1 MRKEAIL
8 TAAVLAALSANAY
21 AAEITL
27 ENNHTAGSNYN
38 LVSSAGNIKL
48 DIDNGPTTNNLILGG
63 WSKYTGNSI
72 YNIFSGTE
80 IAPENRNVEN
90 IAIGDVVK
98 IKDSD
103 YGLMIGN
110 HISNENDA
118 DSIKKYGRRSTMIK
132 GDYITVKNS
141 PHATV
146 LGQDSTVTNSYGAFV
161 HGKDN
166 VVENATWS
174 VVMGQGATAKLTTA
188 EKGGSVVIGQKA
200 NTNSNFTI
208 ALGASAAAKNYA
220 ATAIGGGST
229 ATGKYSL
236 AMAQADSNGYG
247 SIGIGM
253 NAIADKED
261 SVSLGVKSKAIGERA
276 TAIGKN
282 ANAATTDT
290 ISIGSCSGATGVDG
304 TAIGHCAKA
313 EGQSSIAMGTT
324 SKAKAED
331 SVAIGHLATANSDL
345 STAIGKEAEATESG
359 SIALGYNAKAQ
370 GMNSIAIG
378 SSKTVPG
385 DPITTNT
392 IAKGENVISIGY
404 EAHNEASNSVA
415 IGTNASVKHQVDDDG
430 FTHYATYSTVVG
442 TGAKSTS
449 YGGTAYGYL
458 AEVHGDDGV
467 AVGHYATANGRR
479 SNAIGYSAEA
489 KADSSIA
496 IGEDSEVNGEFGIA
510 QGWQAKA
517 EAESGIAI
525 GKWAESKHV
534 GSIALGS
541 ESRTADAVSTSS
553 ATINGKTYNFA
564 GGEANS
570 TLSIGVAKGVD
581 EYGNEIK
588 EVNRTITNVAAGRI
602 NDNSTD
608 AVNGSQLHA
617 VIKAVNEVAANDKD
631 TITTV
636 VAGSNTT
643 VTNDGN
649 HNYTVSVNK
658 DLTNMN
664 SVNLNDASGTKRA
677 RLDADKAHF
686 FNDTTSTNTAVTSNG
701 VAIENTDNL
710 DQANYTINGMTA
722 SGPNATVS
730 FTTNGINAGNQIING
745 VKAGVAGTDAV
756 NVDQLN
762 AAVNKAVAGTAKATT
777 VVAGK
782 NATVTEGTNAAGG
795 KEYTVAINEHLTNMK
810 SAAFHSDGVM
820 PGSGGD
826 THISGSGIHVNDL
839 EDNNSVNISPKTI
852 YVRTEGYAQSD
863 LKSDELR
870 IQNYDNGNAS
880 LLLNTDG
887 LYVGNGTPGTTVQF
901 TTKGISAGDQKI
913 ENVKAG
919 TADTDAVNVKQLKD
933 YVSNNNTI
941 VKAGDN
947 IEVKADGNTYTVS
960 TAKDLTNLNSINLN
974 DGNNETNFN
983 TKGIE
988 MTYRGDGAN
997 GLEYHTTYNYNGLT
1011 IKTNDGDANPVSEVS
1026 LTDKG
1031 LNNGGNRITNV
1042 GKGIDGTDGVNVKQL
1057 KDELAKNRAVESV
1070 ITDNQID
1077 NIAAVRVTNGKSTGE
1092 ANAQYGVYVS
1102 KNTVTDIAK
1111 ASNQFKGDDV
1121 IRVERTTGA
1130 NHTADTTTFKF
1141 DGNEASKVIPISYK
1155 ANGGTVNKVTAEK
1168 GFNFVDGNHIKAST
1182 DTNGVVRF
1190 DLDQEIP
1197 KQIERNTTNIEKITN
1212 RYDALT
1218 TKVAKN
1224 YKTAERGIAGTAALA
1239 ALHPLDFD
1247 PDHKLDVMAGV
1258 GHFHGSNS
1266 VALGAAYRPN
1276 EDLMFTVGS
1285 TVGNGDTVLNAG
1297 VSYKVGAKSDISR
1310 SKVAV
1315 AKDVADMK
1323 REMAEMK
1330 AQNAKITA
1338 ILNTVLGVGLPEDQ
1352 NVMFP
1357 DVPQNHW
1364 AFEAVDD
1371 LARRGLIIG
1380 YEDGLFKGDRTLTR
1394 YEFAEVVHRAIQRAK
1409 ALNVPIDGRLVDEF
1423 KPELLRFEVEKNGS
1437 LERVHA
1443 LKSNRD
1449 IKRDSYGTIVGVR

>member
-48 DIDNGPTTNNLILGG
+48 DTDNGPTTNNLILGG

-174 VVMGQGATAKLTTA
+174 VVMGQGATAKLATA

-253 NAIADKED
+253 NAVADKED
-261 SVSLGVKSKAIGERA
+261 SVSLGVKSKAMGERA

-331 SVAIGHLATANSDL
+331 SVAIGHLAVAHSDL
-345 STAIGKEAEATESG
+345 STAIGKEAEASESG
-359 SIALGYNAKAQ
+359 AIAVGYNAKAS
-370 GMNSIAIG
+370 GMDSIAIG

-385 DPITTNT
+385 DPNT
-392 IAKGENVISIGY
+392 SNTVAKGERGIAIGY
-404 EAHNEASNSVA
+404 EVDNEASNSIA
-415 IGTNASVKHQVDDDG
+415 IGSGASVKHQVDDDG
-430 FTHYATYSTVVG
+430 MTHYATYSTVVG
-442 TGAKSTS
+442 TGAKSTR

-617 VIKAVNEVAANDKD
+617 VVKAVNEVAANDKD

-636 VAGSNTT
+636 VAGANTT

-658 DLTNMN
+658 DLVNMN

-710 DQANYTINGMTA
+710 DQANYGINGMTA

-730 FTTNGINAGNQIING
+730 FTTDGINAGNQIING

-762 AAVNKAVAGTAKATT
+762 AAVNKVA
-777 VVAGK
+777 
-782 NATVTEGTNAAGG
+782 
-795 KEYTVAINEHLTNMK
+795 
-810 SAAFHSDGVM
+810 
-820 PGSGGD
+820 
-826 THISGSGIHVNDL
+826 
-839 EDNNSVNISPKTI
+839 
-852 YVRTEGYAQSD
+852 
-863 LKSDELR
+863 
-870 IQNYDNGNAS
+870 
-880 LLLNTDG
+880 
-887 LYVGNGTPGTTVQF
+887 
-901 TTKGISAGDQKI
+901 
-913 ENVKAG
+913 
-919 TADTDAVNVKQLKD
+919 
-933 YVSNNNTI
+933 SNRTI

-960 TAKDLTNLNSINLN
+960 TTKDLTNLNSINLN
-974 DGNNETNFN
+974 DGNSETNFN

-988 MTYRGDGAN
+988 MTYRGDGAT
-997 GLEYHTTYNYNGLT
+997 GLEYHTTYNYNGMT

-1092 ANAQYGVYVS
+1092 TNAQYGIYVS

-1121 IRVERTTGA
+1121 IKVERTIGT

-1141 DGNEASKVIPISYK
+1141 DGNEASKVMPISYK

-1197 KQIERNTTNIEKITN
+1197 KQIERNTNNIEKITN

-1297 VSYKVGAKSDISR
+1297 VSYKVGAKSDVSR